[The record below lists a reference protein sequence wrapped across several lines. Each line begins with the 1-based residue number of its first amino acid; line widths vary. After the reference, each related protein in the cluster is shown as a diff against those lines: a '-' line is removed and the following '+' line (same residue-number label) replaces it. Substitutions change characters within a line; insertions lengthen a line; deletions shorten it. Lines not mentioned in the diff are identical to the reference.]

1 VSRPR
6 TTLAL
11 RITVVCLAV
20 AGVAVIVAGLVAA
33 RLVSTTG
40 DTVLQQSLKAQ
51 ADVVASQLDPTG
63 IGNRLGVGKVAD
75 VVRGQGIAVVVR
87 RPGGQEVGEAVP
99 VRAAA
104 RAGLASGQD
113 RSARVTI
120 DSVEYLVE
128 VRDVGGAGAAF
139 ALVQPTRSG
148 QATQRALVRN
158 IALALGIGLLVA
170 AVAGFVSGR
179 LLGRPLRRAAAVA
192 GSLRTGRRDVRVPVE
207 GPAEVAE
214 VAGSL
219 NALADALAHSEA
231 RQREFLL
238 SVSHELRTPLTAVTG
253 FAEAI
258 ADGIAE
264 GPDARRA
271 GQTIHREAQRLERL
285 VSDLLELA
293 RLGADEFRLDLATID
308 LTALVRDCA
317 EVWQLRCERE
327 NVPLSVLLPNSPVPV
342 VADARRLHQVVDGLA
357 ENALRVTPAGAPMVF
372 ALTAG
377 PDARLSVRDG
387 GPGLAPED
395 YDVAFQRGV
404 LNARYRDRRP
414 VGSGIGLALVHG
426 LVTRMGGTLTAGP
439 APEGGAAFTIT
450 LPISTDPMA
459 TGPIVTG
466 PIVTGPIATGPP
478 GP

>member
-1 VSRPR
+1 MSGRR

-33 RLVSTTG
+33 RLVRTTG

-63 IGNRLGVGKVAD
+63 IGNRLGVGKMAD

-87 RPGGQEVGEAVP
+87 RPGGQDVGDAVP
-99 VRAAA
+99 VRAAV

-113 RSARVTI
+113 RSVRVTV
-120 DSVEYLVE
+120 DAQQYLVE
-128 VRDVGGAGAAF
+128 VRDVGAAAF

-148 QATQRALVRN
+148 EGTQRALVRN

-214 VAGSL
+214 VASSL

-258 ADGIAE
+258 ADGVAE

-293 RLGADEFRLDLATID
+293 RLGADEFRLDLATLD

-327 NVPLSVLLPNSPVPV
+327 NVPLSVQVPDGPVPV

-357 ENALRVTPAGAPMVF
+357 ENALRATPAGAPVVF

-450 LPISTDPMA
+450 LPSAAVPIQ
-459 TGPIVTG
+459 TGPIPTG
-466 PIVTGPIATGPP
+466 PRGP
-478 GP
+478 

>member
-1 VSRPR
+1 MSGRR

-20 AGVAVIVAGLVAA
+20 AGVAVIVAGLVAS
-33 RLVSTTG
+33 RLVRTTG

-63 IGNRLGVGKVAD
+63 IGNRLGVGKMAD

-87 RPGGQEVGEAVP
+87 RPGGQDVGEAVP
-99 VRAAA
+99 VRAAV

-113 RSARVTI
+113 RSARVTV
-120 DSVEYLVE
+120 DAQQYLVE
-128 VRDVGGAGAAF
+128 VRDVGGAAF

-148 QATQRALVRN
+148 EATQRALVRN

-214 VAGSL
+214 VASSL

-258 ADGIAE
+258 ADGVAE

-293 RLGADEFRLDLATID
+293 RLGADEFRLDLATLD

-327 NVPLSVLLPNSPVPV
+327 NVPLSVQVPDGPVPV

-357 ENALRVTPAGAPMVF
+357 ENALRATPAGAPVVF

-426 LVTRMGGTLTAGP
+426 LVTRMGGTLAAGP

-450 LPISTDPMA
+450 LPIAADPMA
-459 TGPIVTG
+459 TA
-466 PIVTGPIATGPP
+466 PIAAGPP

>member
-1 VSRPR
+1 MSGRR
-6 TTLAL
+6 GTLAL

-33 RLVSTTG
+33 RLVRTTG
-40 DTVLQQSLKAQ
+40 DTVLQQSLEAQ

-63 IGNRLGVGKVAD
+63 IGNRLGVGKMAD

-87 RPGGQEVGEAVP
+87 RPGGQDFGEAVP
-99 VRAAA
+99 VRAAV

-113 RSARVTI
+113 RSARV
-120 DSVEYLVE
+120 SVDEQQYLVE
-128 VRDVGGAGAAF
+128 VRSVGAAGF

-148 QATQRALVRN
+148 EGTQRALVRN

-214 VAGSL
+214 VADSL

-258 ADGIAE
+258 ADGVAE

-293 RLGADEFRLDLATID
+293 RLGADEFRLDLATLD

-317 EVWQLRCERE
+317 EVWRLRCGRE
-327 NVPLSVLLPNSPVPV
+327 DVPLTVEVPDGPVPV
-342 VADARRLHQVVDGLA
+342 LADARRLHQVVDGLA

-377 PDARLSVRDG
+377 PQARLSVRDG

-395 YDVAFQRGV
+395 YEVAFQRGV

-426 LVTRMGGTLTAGP
+426 LVTRMGGTLAAGP

-450 LPISTDPMA
+450 LPA
-459 TGPIVTG
+459 
-466 PIVTGPIATGPP
+466 AW
-478 GP
+478 